1 MKSYLIVAAVYLAI
15 VVIGVGIGVG
25 LVTLFPA
32 EPKPM
37 PVVECIEG
45 LFMEQLK
52 PDVETFGAFQGYICG
67 ENLDYVWGTP
77 PGLILNSGLSVEDF
91 N

>member
-1 MKSYLIVAAVYLAI
+1 MKWVKSFLAAMFLIIALTLLVVGVLAV
-15 VVIGVGIGVG
+15 VDEFTQV
-25 LVTLFPA
+25 
-32 EPKPM
+32 EPQ
-37 PVVECIEG
+37 VECIEG

-77 PGLILNSGLSVEDF
+77 PGPILNSGLSVEDF